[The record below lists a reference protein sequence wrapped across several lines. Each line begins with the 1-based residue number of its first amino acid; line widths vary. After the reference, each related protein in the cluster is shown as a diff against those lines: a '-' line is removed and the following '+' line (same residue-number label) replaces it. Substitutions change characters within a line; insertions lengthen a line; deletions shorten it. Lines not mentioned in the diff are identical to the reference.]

1 MSWRNASLVDVSL
14 NYEVDT
20 SKLEERLDEIEGKLN
35 QDGTIEDKVR
45 QVIDEHGLGE
55 DSVKEIVQGM
65 LDEHT
70 HEDIDEDRVQEIFR
84 EMAHSEGEDL
94 IRDTISN
101 EGYVTD
107 DDVDSKLRD
116 LDFPDEDRVNALI
129 SDYMDSSDFVD
140 RDAVL
145 DILREEGLDT
155 DSIADAEEVE
165 TLKRDVDDLARR
177 FESYAN
183 KTDSIIQLNER
194 VTTLEERVVN
204 EMTDQRQANGS
215 YEDRIKSLEDK
226 IELLQSTEAL
236 VKRVET
242 LEGSNETAVTFFGL
256 IQKAFDLLMQGRRG
270 Q

>member
-45 QVIDEHGLGE
+45 QVIDEHGLSE
-55 DSVKEIVQGM
+55 DSVKEIVSNT
-65 LDEHT
+65 LDERDDVLT
-70 HEDIDEDRVQEIFR
+70 RSDVEDVFR

-155 DSIADAEEVE
+155 DSVADAEEVE
-165 TLKRDVDDLARR
+165 TLKRDVADLERR

-236 VKRVET
+236 VKRVEA